1 MRLMVSILLNGL
13 AVFLVA
19 KFLSGVYVEG
29 YITAIITGL
38 ILGLINFTIKPVVTF
53 LTLPVTILTLG
64 LFLLVI
70 NGAMVM
76 LVDWL
81 VPGFDV
87 LDMGWAIVFSILL
100 ALLNLLF
107 GSYELSK

>member
-1 MRLMVSILLNGL
+1 MRLLVSILLNGL
-13 AVFLVA
+13 AVFIVA
-19 KFLSGVYVEG
+19 RLLSGVYVDG
-29 YITAIITGL
+29 YVTAIITGL
-38 ILGLINFTIKPVVTF
+38 ILGLVNFTIRPVITF

-64 LFLLVI
+64 LFLLII

-87 LDMGWAIVFSILL
+87 ADMIWAIIFSLLL
-100 ALLNLLF
+100 ALLNFFLGGLD
-107 GSYELSK
+107 LK